1 MDDAGLDNTGLD
13 NTGNA
18 RESADVAGAAA
29 LVLIHGGQH
38 DSRCWQPTTDAI
50 DRAAPGTRILAVNL
64 PGRQGV
70 PGDLDTLTIADCVE
84 AAVAQIEQA
93 GLDDIVLVGHS
104 MAGLTVPGVA
114 AKLGPDRVRRIICV
128 ACCVPPQGKRIL
140 DTLLPPIRLAAGRG
154 SNELPLWMAKRMF
167 TNGMTADQRAFS
179 LSVLVPDAARLAL
192 QPADRSDL
200 PARIPRSWVLTRRDR
215 SLPPR
220 QQRRFI
226 ENLGGVEEVI
236 ELDTCHN
243 AMISRPD
250 ELAAILLARL

>member
-1 MDDAGLDNTGLD
+1 VEGPL
-13 NTGNA
+13 
-18 RESADVAGAAA
+18 SPVAA

-38 DSRCWQPTTDAI
+38 DSRCWQPTADAI
-50 DRAAPGTRILAVNL
+50 TRDAPGARTLAVNL

-84 AAVAQIEQA
+84 AAVGQIEQA
-93 GLDDIVLVGHS
+93 GLDDVVLVAHS
-104 MAGLTVPGVA
+104 MAGLTAPGVA
-114 AKLGPDRVRRIICV
+114 TRLGADRVRRIICV
-128 ACCVPPQGKRIL
+128 AASVPPQGKRIL
-140 DTLLPPIRLAAGRG
+140 DTLLPPIRLAVGRAN
-154 SNELPLWMAKRMF
+154 SELPLWMVKRMF
-167 TNGMTADQRAFS
+167 TNGMTPEQRAFS
-179 LSVLVPDAARLAL
+179 LSVLIPDASRLAFETV
-192 QPADRSDL
+192 DRSGL
-200 PARIPRSWVLTRRDR
+200 PDRIPRSWVLTRRDR

-226 ENLGGVEEVI
+226 ENLGGVQEVI